1 MAKVTGVGG
10 VFLSSK
16 NPART
21 KNWYETVLGI
31 TMDDYGHL
39 FTKEEES
46 EESLRT
52 LQWSVFHEDS
62 ELPEPT
68 TESFMVSY
76 RVDDLEALLGKLKE
90 HRVQFWVRL
99 RRSVMNRP
107 CPANRS
113 GLNDSCWGTSRCQ
126 DTASDG
132 NRTRVTSLR
141 SDKQPCAHGATA

>member
-1 MAKVTGVGG
+1 
-10 VFLSSK
+10 
-16 NPART
+16 
-21 KNWYETVLGI
+21 
-31 TMDDYGHL
+31 MDDYGHL

-90 HRVQFWVRL
+90 HRVKIVGQIEAFSYESPMPSQSERIERQL
-99 RRSVMNRP
+99 LGNFPLSGYSERRESN
-107 CPANRS
+107 
-113 GLNDSCWGTSRCQ
+113 SRHQ
-126 DTASDG
+126 LEK
-132 NRTRVTSLR
+132 R
-141 SDKQPCAHGATA
+141 